1 MSEQIQAT
9 VICKTEGIRYELRH
23 DTGNTLLESMREGT
37 VVLPSLCGGMG
48 KCGRC
53 IVKFQG
59 YAPLPTQTERLI
71 IEPEKIRAGYRLA
84 CMARPKREC
93 IVEADFVGNRAEEE
107 QSLHVLTG
115 YYGADKERRME
126 TCIDDI
132 RAAAGRQDG
141 VPEKTDDRT
150 FAAADIGTTTIAMQ
164 LLETDSGRIL
174 DTFTCLNPQRSYG
187 MDVISRIRAADEGQG
202 DILRK
207 LVRDV
212 LSAGWEQL
220 KKSAENQGVREPEF
234 LSIACNTAMGHIFM
248 GYPAGNLGKSPF
260 LPVSIKT
267 AAVEW
272 NGIRAALAPGISA
285 FVGGDILAGLY
296 ACGLC
301 RPVSW
306 SCAQNGVGG
315 REDSA
320 AEDDAAWLFMDL
332 GTNAEMVMGTGSR
345 AAATAAAAGSAF
357 EGRGKDGTAGSER
370 LRAVAYL
377 LEKGIVDET
386 GLLAEPYF
394 ETGIAVQAGEGR
406 NSVFI
411 TQEDIRDIQMAK
423 AAVRSG
429 IHFLMK
435 KMDIQDYGRINKVY
449 MAGGMGFY
457 LDKRSAV
464 RTGLLPAELEERIET
479 VGNAALAGAALFGRK
494 GWEESSREM
503 EAFADVVNAFNMAE
517 LAEFEE
523 VYIGYMNFDCKI
535 L

>member
-1 MSEQIQAT
+1 MSEQVKVTI
-9 VICKTEGIRYELRH
+9 VCKAEGISYELRH
-23 DTGNTLLESMREGT
+23 DTGNTLLKTMREGA
-37 VVLPSLCGGMG
+37 VVLPSLCSGLG

-53 IVKFQG
+53 IVKFQS
-59 YAPLPTQTERLI
+59 YAPLPTRTERLLI
-71 IEPEKIRAGYRLA
+71 GPEKLRTGYRLA

-93 IVEADFVGNRAEEE
+93 TVEADFLRDKAEEE
-107 QSLHVLTG
+107 QSLRVLTG
-115 YYGADKERRME
+115 YYAADQERKPEERADLIQSETERPDGASGKRK
-126 TCIDDI
+126 
-132 RAAAGRQDG
+132 G
-141 VPEKTDDRT
+141 RT
-150 FAAADIGTTTIAMQ
+150 FTAADIGTTTIAMQ
-164 LLETDSGRIL
+164 LLETGSGRIL

-187 MDVISRIRAADEGQG
+187 MDVISRIKAADEGQG
-202 DILRK
+202 DILK
-207 LVRDV
+207 MLVRDV
-212 LSAGWEQL
+212 LAAGWERL
-220 KKSAENQGVREPEF
+220 KKSAEKQGVCEPEF
-234 LSIACNTAMGHIFM
+234 LSIACNTVMGHIFM
-248 GYPAGNLGKSPF
+248 GYPTGTLGKNPF
-260 LPVSIKT
+260 LPVNIKT

-272 NGIRAALAPGISA
+272 DGIRAVLAPGISA

-301 RPVSW
+301 GPYSLTDTGKIAGDRKGNAMEEEAV
-306 SCAQNGVGG
+306 
-315 REDSA
+315 
-320 AEDDAAWLFMDL
+320 WLFMDL

-394 ETGIAVQAGEGR
+394 ETGIAVEAGEGSG
-406 NSVFI
+406 SVFI

-429 IHFLMK
+429 IHFLME
-435 KMDIQDYGRINKVY
+435 KMNLQDYGRIKKVY

-457 LDKRSAV
+457 LDKWSAV
-464 RTGLLPAELEERIET
+464 RTGLLPAELGERIET

-494 GWEESSREM
+494 GWEESGREM
-503 EAFADVVNAFNMAE
+503 EVFANGVNAFHMAE

-523 VYIGYMNFDCKI
+523 VYVGYMNFDCKI